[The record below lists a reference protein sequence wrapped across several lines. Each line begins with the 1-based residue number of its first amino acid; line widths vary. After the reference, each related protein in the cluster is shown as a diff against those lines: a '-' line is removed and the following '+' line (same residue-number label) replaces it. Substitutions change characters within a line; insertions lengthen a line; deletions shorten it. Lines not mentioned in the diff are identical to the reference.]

1 MIGRK
6 GFISLLVFAFI
17 LKYRI
22 VCDHNLL
29 CTMHTM
35 LYSEACTR
43 QSVGCVASR
52 YAVLHHAM
60 LCCIML
66 CCVASRYAVLHH
78 DMLCCIMLCCVAS
91 RYAVLHHDMLCCI
104 MLCCVASCYAVFHH
118 AMLCCILF
126 FLKLNCKVVNPLF
139 AVMDKW

>member
-43 QSVGCVASR
+43 LA
-52 YAVLHHAM
+52 
-60 LCCIML
+60 
-66 CCVASRYAVLHH
+66 
-78 DMLCCIMLCCVAS
+78 MLCCIMLCCVAS